1 MHSESSNIQFYS
13 GDQLVVLNYLLSL
26 HQWDLDSPAL
36 ISEILK
42 PHRNSEFGMKF
53 FNFILDQ
60 IVQRNLFNAPLF
72 NFLSVFA
79 DKKSPENQIQMLIIN
94 RIIKQPKLREV
105 MMETDQAHK
114 KIELIEIYQKKRR
127 TLRDNVII
135 QEKDFLDAHVALIN
149 VYAKCAHKCHSAI
162 LQIRKMVEVDSL
174 YNNLFSEAI
183 PYIFKRFYLRFLFEI
198 YIRMLPDIR
207 FVNVNDEK
215 FISLMTYV
223 ILEDLKIYGQ
233 YLPGLLF
240 KTPEEDNSSMFNEAA
255 KEKQALRNELED
267 QTYELI
273 NQFDRDKQQREIDK
287 FRDYKMKLSPLT
299 STKSI
304 NLYSEEKIE
313 YWMYLTSKHGSEE
326 ENDGLFHFLIDVYEN
341 IEANSTFRMSQ
352 QLIDV
357 TGQIRNVL
365 TKMSDTLH
373 SLYELNKEEL
383 FNVPEIIHWLD
394 YAIQKIPS
402 VKDMKRG
409 KLNHS

>member
-1 MHSESSNIQFYS
+1 MHSENSSIQFYP
-13 GDQLVVLNYLLSL
+13 GNQLVVLNYLLSL

-42 PHRNSEFGMKF
+42 PHRNSDFGMRF
-53 FNFILDQ
+53 FKFILDQ

-79 DKKSPENQIQMLIIN
+79 DAKSNENQMQMLIVN
-94 RIIKQPKLREV
+94 RIIKQPKLREI

-127 TLRDNVII
+127 TLRDNVIS

-149 VYAKCAHKCHSAI
+149 LYSKCAHKCHSAI
-162 LQIRKMVEVDSL
+162 FQIRKMVEVDSL

-183 PYIFKRFYLRFLFEI
+183 PYIFKRFYLRFFFEI
-198 YIRMLPDIR
+198 YIRMLQDIR
-207 FVNVNDEK
+207 FIDVNDEK

-223 ILEDLKIYGQ
+223 ILEDLKTYGQ

-240 KTPEEDNSSMFNEAA
+240 KTSEEDNNMFDEAA
-255 KEKQALRNELED
+255 KEKLALKNELEE
-267 QTYELI
+267 QAHELI

-304 NLYSEEKIE
+304 NLFSEEKIE

-326 ENDGLFHFLIDVYEN
+326 ENDGLLHFLIDVYEN
-341 IEANSTFRMSQ
+341 IEANSTFKMSQ
-352 QLIDV
+352 QFIEV

-365 TKMSDTLH
+365 TTMR
-373 SLYELNKEEL
+373 N
-383 FNVPEIIHWLD
+383 
-394 YAIQKIPS
+394 
-402 VKDMKRG
+402 R
-409 KLNHS
+409 